1 MRVLVVWEPMLAS
14 DGAPPTSFAMGRI
27 TDRRVRQYWDAHHAL
42 AGRMKAD
49 ARRPQPETHCCDMD
63 GILWD
68 LAAVYPKS
76 EKWKDMLPSAVVF
89 DGPVVSITSSI
100 ESALTQ

>member
-1 MRVLVVWEPMLAS
+1 MVWEPMLAS
-14 DGAPPTSFAMGRI
+14 DVAPPTSLAMHLI
-27 TDRRVRQYWDAHHAL
+27 SDRRVRQYWDKQHAL
-42 AGRMKAD
+42 ARQMKTD
-49 ARRPQPETHCCDMD
+49 ARPSQPEPRCCVSD

-76 EKWKDMLPSAVVF
+76 AMWKETLPVAVVF

-100 ESALTQ
+100 ESALPP